1 MKNVESH
8 RPKFTDE
15 VSGGHESSPWMTSDD
30 AGVWRAITCAW
41 CAIRRAP
48 GITFRFVR
56 RNHTLMKF
64 RIVASSPHN
73 PGNFIV
79 QERTGGL
86 RAFVASSGTI
96 TQGKLHDDFFRA
108 LLRSKNWRRVDD
120 DTWYTREDLERQF
133 ARRGRQKLTVQQGQG
148 VA

>member
-1 MKNVESH
+1 ME
-8 RPKFTDE
+8 
-15 VSGGHESSPWMTSDD
+15 
-30 AGVWRAITCAW
+30 
-41 CAIRRAP
+41 
-48 GITFRFVR
+48 
-56 RNHTLMKF
+56 F

-108 LLRSKNWRRVDD
+108 LLRSEHWRRVDD
-120 DTWYTREDLERQF
+120 ENWYTLEDLEHLF
-133 ARRGRQKLTVQQGQG
+133 ARRGRQRFTVQHRHS